1 MKRKGEMKMKGFG
14 KCLKMDLRSVG
25 GETLTACIIL
35 YLSYIFFDNVLLL
48 MMFSTR
54 ATIQVVIISLA
65 MIALVGYCMY
75 RVMKKLFF
83 TDMFTDGAI
92 LYKSLPV
99 TAKTAAISK
108 LVLAGGSLTVIQLF
122 AYALQWYI
130 LHNRLTEFQS
140 REFQT
145 RTSNEYNAFMDA
157 MGGTILKT
165 VASSFALAAL
175 IFAAIAVYQTAR
187 NKFSGSKFLA
197 VLAVAGVNFAV
208 ASVTKAITNVFDLGT
223 GAASVAEAVIWTI
236 VMLCCMRI
244 VLHRVSRG

>member
-1 MKRKGEMKMKGFG
+1 MKDFG
-14 KCLKMDLRSVG
+14 KCLKMDLRSVW
-25 GETLTACIIL
+25 GETLAACIIL

-54 ATIQVVIISLA
+54 AEIQVVIISLA

-75 RVMKKLFF
+75 RGMKKLFF

-99 TAKTAAISK
+99 TAKTAVISK

-130 LHNRLTEFQS
+130 LHDRLTKFQS
-140 REFQT
+140 REFQMQ
-145 RTSNEYNAFMDA
+145 TSNEYNAFMDV

-175 IFAAIAVYQTAR
+175 IFAAIAIYQTAR
-187 NKFSGSKFLA
+187 KKSGGGKFLA
-197 VLAVAGVNFAV
+197 VLAIAGVSFA
-208 ASVTKAITNVFDLGT
+208 AALVTGALTNVFDLGA
-223 GAASVAEAVIWTI
+223 GASGVAEAVIWTI
-236 VMLCCMRI
+236 VMLCCLRI
-244 VLHRVSRG
+244 ILQRVSRG

>member
-1 MKRKGEMKMKGFG
+1 MKGFG
-14 KCLKMDLRSVG
+14 KCLKMDLQSVW
-25 GETLTACIIL
+25 GETLAACMIL

-54 ATIQVVIISLA
+54 ATIQVLLISLV
-65 MIALVGYCMY
+65 MIALVGYCVY
-75 RVMKKLFF
+75 RGMKKLFF

-99 TAKTAAISK
+99 TAKTAVISK

-187 NKFSGSKFLA
+187 NKSGGGKFLA
-197 VLAVAGVNFAV
+197 VLAIAGVSFAAALATEV
-208 ASVTKAITNVFDLGT
+208 ITKVFDLGA
-223 GAASVAEAVIWTI
+223 GASDVVEAVIRTI
-236 VMLCCMRI
+236 VMLCCLRI
-244 VLHRVSRG
+244 VLPRVSRG

>member
-1 MKRKGEMKMKGFG
+1 MKMKGFG
-14 KCLKMDLRSVG
+14 KCLKMDLQSVW

-140 REFQT
+140 REFQM
-145 RTSNEYNAFMDA
+145 RTLNEYNAFMDA
-157 MGGTILKT
+157 LGGVTLET
-165 VASSFALAAL
+165 AAASFALAAL

-187 NKFSGSKFLA
+187 NKSGGRKFLA
-197 VLAVAGVNFAV
+197 VLAIAGVSFAAALATEV
-208 ASVTKAITNVFDLGT
+208 ITNVFDLDA
-223 GAASVAEAVIWTI
+223 GASGVAEAVIRTAIAI
-236 VMLCCMRI
+236 VCLKI
-244 VLHRVSRG
+244 VIKRVQAGAN